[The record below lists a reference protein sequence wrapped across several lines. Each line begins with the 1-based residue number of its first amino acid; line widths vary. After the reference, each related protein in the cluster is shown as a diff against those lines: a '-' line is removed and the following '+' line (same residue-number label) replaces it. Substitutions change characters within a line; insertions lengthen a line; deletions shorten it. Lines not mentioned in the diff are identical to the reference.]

1 VSSHKPSPILNDI
14 VQALQ
19 EFDVD
24 RIQSLTKTA
33 LAKNISPLTV
43 IEEGIAR
50 GLREI
55 GRQYEEGLLFVTHL
69 VAAAE
74 AARVTIDEILTPALQ
89 KEKSSTQRAQR
100 IRPKVVLATV
110 EGDIHDIGKNIV
122 GAMLFA
128 AGFEVIDLGKDV
140 PAVQIVKAVL
150 EEKPTILGLS
160 SLLSTTMTQM
170 RKVIGILQKEGLRSD
185 VKVMVGGGP
194 VTAEWAHQIGADGYG
209 KNATEAVRVAKQLLH
224 HE

>member
-1 VSSHKPSPILNDI
+1 MSSNKPSQILNEI
-14 VQALQ
+14 IQALQ

-24 RIQSLTKTA
+24 RIQHLTKSA
-33 LAKNISPLTV
+33 LNMGIAPFTI
-43 IEEGIAR
+43 IEEGIAK
-50 GLREI
+50 GLRKI

-89 KEKSSTQRAQR
+89 KETSPTQRKQKM
-100 IRPKVVLATV
+100 RPKVALATV

-128 AGFEVIDLGKDV
+128 AGFEVIDLGRDI
-140 PAVQIVKAVL
+140 PAQQIVKAVQD
-150 EEKPTILGLS
+150 EKPAILGLS
-160 SLLSTTMTQM
+160 SLLSTTMLQM
-170 RKVIGILQKEGLRSD
+170 QKVIELLQKDGLRD
-185 VKVMVGGGP
+185 KIKVMVGGGP

-209 KNATEAVRVAKQLLH
+209 NNATEAVRVAKQLLNQK
-224 HE
+224 